1 MGLDIYAGTLTR
13 YYAHNWKTV
22 VQQWA
27 EENGYAFQ
35 KITPEG
41 QDVTEEETLSPV
53 QIQEIVENWRDQILT
68 AISQSMQ
75 KTYIPWTE
83 NNEKPYYTDK
93 PDWDAFGAMLL
104 VAACHTYKESIPPT
118 VNKGWDYM
126 ENPVV
131 CRLMHDGERVWSLFR
146 GAVWWLPLPDAFL
159 FQAPLPTDNTAMIG
173 TTGGLR
179 KELER
184 LNQLAWQAD
193 EDTILKWSET
203 EGYPTDG
210 IVDSQGNYSKMD
222 IPENTQYDTESL
234 AKFSFSMFWQAM
246 RFGEENQVP
255 VLLDF

>member
-1 MGLDIYAGTLTR
+1 
-13 YYAHNWKTV
+13 
-22 VQQWA
+22 
-27 EENGYAFQ
+27 
-35 KITPEG
+35 
-41 QDVTEEETLSPV
+41 
-53 QIQEIVENWRDQILT
+53 
-68 AISQSMQ
+68 
-75 KTYIPWTE
+75 
-83 NNEKPYYTDK
+83 
-93 PDWDAFGAMLL
+93 
-104 VAACHTYKESIPPT
+104 
-118 VNKGWDYM
+118 M

-131 CRLMHDGERVWSLFR
+131 FRLVQDGERVWSLFR

-179 KELER
+179 KELEC

-222 IPENTQYDTESL
+222 IPENTPYDTESL
-234 AKFSFSMFWQAM
+234 AKFSFSMFWRAM